1 MSKNRQH
8 LCQVVLLLRYL
19 PFFHDVPP
27 ALVQFY
33 CYSILSSDV
42 VMSHNS
48 IRRSVI
54 IQPFLQERKWLEIE
68 LIITYAF
75 CPLAVFTGS
84 NCSGL
89 RWCSKLLH
97 YFFKGGVGQT
107 FKRPLSRFGI
117 ILSLLSFCHFFAKTF
132 KPSLCCLRLLSD
144 WTLSFDLPTLQ
155 PFDGV
160 IVILELTYSSLAV
173 CVMIFRP
180 RLSSRGGRNKSFFSC
195 RWWFVLLWWQG

>member
-1 MSKNRQH
+1 
-8 LCQVVLLLRYL
+8 
-19 PFFHDVPP
+19 
-27 ALVQFY
+27 
-33 CYSILSSDV
+33 
-42 VMSHNS
+42 MSHNS

-160 IVILELTYSSLAV
+160 IVILELTYSSLAA

-180 RLSSRGGRNKSFFSC
+180 RLSSRGGRNKSQFFWEKRTKLKNLNFCFKYLFEIKHLQYVSYNISKNYVPNN
-195 RWWFVLLWWQG
+195 FLWA